1 MKKNNKKIKA
11 PKYAFGAKEIS
22 GLAQIGGNIAQG
34 FNTGNQTANAVFSG
48 MDAVG
53 DVASAINP
61 IAGMAVKGVA
71 GLGKMITG
79 IVGTKGSVD
88 PVTGEITKGT
98 GIKGRRNRKKLIQ
111 QSGIVKNNIAAAEN
125 SQQLAA
131 DYYQENGYN
140 DITMVANGGIIPNT
154 LAYLDDG
161 ELIRTPDGSI
171 NEIPEE
177 GKPEDSNLMNVPVGT
192 QVLSDKLKVP
202 GTNKTFAQKGK
213 EIMKTNKYKGKD
225 KYAEN
230 SKMLNDRNAQI
241 AYDELLALQESI
253 KPQKED
259 KKDANKYFYGTD
271 SVRKSKWNVANRIK
285 SSSDNPIYTTVTD
298 TIPVDYFANSAG
310 RLYRKDYDRYGN
322 PISGTTDVSDVPN
335 HLLPDYRT
343 AKRHNPKSTVEFAE
357 RLNDVANYRAANYF
371 YNTAQPT
378 DYYYDRSQI
387 PESNEYIFGSE
398 YTPTKPA
405 KKESSVGYDN
415 AYYGKPIYPITPSE
429 ERPNDMKYW
438 LGSRNY
444 EPTRRISPDTNNTGT
459 MDNNKPQ
466 YYAERKLPLFQDGPA
481 INSGL
486 MRAGWSHGNNTE
498 YNLDYLP
505 ELDFNFMNKK
515 SKNKTVT
522 SKKQTN
528 TDDSKQT
535 ATPKFK
541 PIANS
546 TPSFAKSMPD
556 MGKINIKTVKT
567 PIKPETDESNKFD
580 VSDFISSLA
589 GASAGLIG
597 PIANMTAKRGET
609 NIPYTY
615 TPKYGPTEWNIDP
628 QLREINRSNAIA
640 RYNQSRLSPNTGAGL
655 AFGIQSAIARNDA
668 MARAYAEKNNMEN
681 QMAMANAGIYNDAA
695 RYNAQARHTAAI
707 ENAQDRAAVDTARR
721 TGLRDLGTALQTM
734 SKDRRLSKRDQAV
747 LAAMEPFLQY
757 GMTGEQYQKL
767 ISLLG

>member
-61 IAGMAVKGVA
+61 IAGMAVKGIA
-71 GLGKMITG
+71 GIGKMVTG

-98 GIKGRRNRKKLIQ
+98 GILGRRNKNKLKQ
-111 QSGIVKNNIAAAEN
+111 RSGIVKNNIAAAEN

-140 DITMVANGGIIPNT
+140 DITMVANGGMIPNT

-192 QVLSDKLKVP
+192 QVLSDKIKVP

-241 AYDELLALQESI
+241 AYDNLLALQESLKDNKQI
-253 KPQKED
+253 KQKV
-259 KKDANKYFYGTD
+259 NKYDTGTEGIEKNKDWNSDFNNQYKSIAGTRYANESGNYGDFNKVIDT
-271 SVRKSKWNVANRIK
+271 WLE
-285 SSSDNPIYTTVTD
+285 DNNNLNY
-298 TIPVDYFANSAG
+298 AW
-310 RLYRKDYDRYGN
+310 KDLGKLPQVSRAMVKYGN
-322 PISGTTDVSDVPN
+322 D
-335 HLLPDYRT
+335 
-343 AKRHNPKSTVEFAE
+343 KRKALH
-357 RLNDVANYRAANYF
+357 ANYSDGIYGEVHDWFVKAMQKN
-371 YNTAQPT
+371 PV
-378 DYYYDRSQI
+378 
-387 PESNEYIFGSE
+387 
-398 YTPTKPA
+398 
-405 KKESSVGYDN
+405 KK
-415 AYYGKPIYPITPSE
+415 I
-429 ERPNDMKYW
+429 
-438 LGSRNY
+438 SR
-444 EPTRRISPDTNNTGT
+444 
-459 MDNNKPQ
+459 
-466 YYAERKLPLFQDGPA
+466 
-481 INSGL
+481 
-486 MRAGWSHGNNTE
+486 
-498 YNLDYLP
+498 
-505 ELDFNFMNKK
+505 
-515 SKNKTVT
+515 
-522 SKKQTN
+522 
-528 TDDSKQT
+528 
-535 ATPKFK
+535 ATPDF
-541 PIANS
+541 S
-546 TPSFAKSMPD
+546 VTMPD
-556 MGKINIKTVKT
+556 MDKININTT
-567 PIKPETDESNKFD
+567 RNINKPENVNKPEIDKSNKFNI
-580 VSDFISSLA
+580 SDFISSLA

-597 PIANMTAKRGET
+597 PIANMTAKHGET

-668 MARAYAEKNNMEN
+668 IARAYAEKNNMEN
-681 QMAMANAGIYNDAA
+681 QMAMANAGIYNNAA
-695 RYNAQARHTAAI
+695 RYNTQARHTAAV

-721 TGLRDLGTALQTM
+721 IGLRDLGTALQTM
-734 SKDRRLSKRDQAV
+734 SKDRRLSKRNQAV

>member
-22 GLAQIGGNIAQG
+22 GLLQTGGNIAQG

-48 MDAVG
+48 IDAVG

-71 GLGKMITG
+71 GIGKMITG
-79 IVGTKGSVD
+79 IIGTKGSVD

-98 GIKGRRNRKKLIQ
+98 GIRGRRNRKKLIQ

-140 DITMVANGGIIPNT
+140 DVTMVADGGIIPNT

-225 KYAEN
+225 RYAEN

-253 KPQKED
+253 KDNKQTKQKV
-259 KKDANKYFYGTD
+259 NKYDTGTEGIEKNKDWNSDFNNQYKSIAGTRYANESGNYGDFNKVIDTWLED
-271 SVRKSKWNVANRIK
+271 DNNLNYAWKDLGKLPQVSRAMSKYNDKRKA
-285 SSSDNPIYTTVTD
+285 
-298 TIPVDYFANSAG
+298 
-310 RLYRKDYDRYGN
+310 L
-322 PISGTTDVSDVPN
+322 
-335 HLLPDYRT
+335 H
-343 AKRHNPKSTVEFAE
+343 
-357 RLNDVANYRAANYF
+357 ANYNDHKYGEVHDWFVDAV
-371 YNTAQPT
+371 
-378 DYYYDRSQI
+378 DL
-387 PESNEYIFGSE
+387 
-398 YTPTKPA
+398 TKPKTF
-405 KKESSVGYDN
+405 KKIDKTTPDFSVD
-415 AYYGKPIYPITPSE
+415 
-429 ERPNDMKYW
+429 
-438 LGSRNY
+438 
-444 EPTRRISPDTNNTGT
+444 
-459 MDNNKPQ
+459 
-466 YYAERKLPLFQDGPA
+466 
-481 INSGL
+481 
-486 MRAGWSHGNNTE
+486 
-498 YNLDYLP
+498 
-505 ELDFNFMNKK
+505 
-515 SKNKTVT
+515 
-522 SKKQTN
+522 
-528 TDDSKQT
+528 
-535 ATPKFK
+535 
-541 PIANS
+541 
-546 TPSFAKSMPD
+546 MPD
-556 MGKINIKTVKT
+556 MSYIPLSMQAYVYNNSQRSQ
-567 PIKPETDESNKFD
+567 KPKLSTN
-580 VSDFISSLA
+580 VSDIISDLA

-628 QLREINRSNAIA
+628 LLREINRSNAIA

-681 QMAMANAGIYNDAA
+681 QMAMANAGIHNNAA
-695 RYNAQARHTAAI
+695 RYNAQARHTAAV

>member
-22 GLAQIGGNIAQG
+22 GLAQTGGNIAQG
-34 FNTGNQTANAVFSG
+34 FNTGNQTAQTVFNVADSVSEFLPGPAKWIGKAVSG
-48 MDAVG
+48 V
-53 DVASAINP
+53 
-61 IAGMAVKGVA
+61 
-71 GLGKMITG
+71 GKMITS

-88 PVTGEITKGT
+88 PVTGEITEGT
-98 GIKGRRNRKKLIQ
+98 GIKGRKNRKNLIQ
-111 QSGIVKNNIAAAEN
+111 QSGIVKNNQAAAQN
-125 SQQLAA
+125 SQQLVA
-131 DYYQENGYN
+131 DYYQENGN
-140 DITMVANGGIIPNT
+140 NIISVVADGGIIPNT

-192 QVLSDKLKVP
+192 QVLSDKIKVP

-241 AYDELLALQESI
+241 AYDNLLALQESI
-253 KPQKED
+253 KTSKTKSGKINKYADGTDEID
-259 KKDANKYFYGTD
+259 KNKNWNNNFNNQYKSIAGTRYANKSGNYGD
-271 SVRKSKWNVANRIK
+271 FNKAIDEWLKDDNNLNRAWNDLGNLPQVSRAMSKYNDKRKA
-285 SSSDNPIYTTVTD
+285 
-298 TIPVDYFANSAG
+298 
-310 RLYRKDYDRYGN
+310 L
-322 PISGTTDVSDVPN
+322 
-335 HLLPDYRT
+335 H
-343 AKRHNPKSTVEFAE
+343 
-357 RLNDVANYRAANYF
+357 ANYNDNKYGEVHDWF
-371 YNTAQPT
+371 VNVV
-378 DYYYDRSQI
+378 DL
-387 PESNEYIFGSE
+387 
-398 YTPTKPA
+398 TKPKTF
-405 KKESSVGYDN
+405 KKIDKTTPDFSVD
-415 AYYGKPIYPITPSE
+415 
-429 ERPNDMKYW
+429 
-438 LGSRNY
+438 
-444 EPTRRISPDTNNTGT
+444 
-459 MDNNKPQ
+459 
-466 YYAERKLPLFQDGPA
+466 
-481 INSGL
+481 
-486 MRAGWSHGNNTE
+486 
-498 YNLDYLP
+498 
-505 ELDFNFMNKK
+505 
-515 SKNKTVT
+515 
-522 SKKQTN
+522 
-528 TDDSKQT
+528 
-535 ATPKFK
+535 
-541 PIANS
+541 
-546 TPSFAKSMPD
+546 MPD
-556 MGKINIKTVKT
+556 MSYIPLSMKTYMYNNSQRSQ
-567 PIKPETDESNKFD
+567 KPKLSTN
-580 VSDFISSLA
+580 VSDIISDLA

-695 RYNAQARHTAAI
+695 RYNAQAMHTAAI

>member
-53 DVASAINP
+53 NVASAINP
-61 IAGMAVKGVA
+61 IAGMAVKGIA
-71 GLGKMITG
+71 GIGKMITG
-79 IVGTKGSVD
+79 IIGTKGSVD
-88 PVTGEITKGT
+88 PVTGEITEGT
-98 GIKGRRNRKKLIQ
+98 GIKGRKNRNNLIQ
-111 QSGIVKNNIAAAEN
+111 QSGIVKNNIAAAQN

-131 DYYQENGYN
+131 DYYQENGN
-140 DITMVANGGIIPNT
+140 NIISVVADGGIIPNT

-241 AYDELLALQESI
+241 AYDNLLELQESI
-253 KPQKED
+253 KNNKSN
-259 KKDANKYFYGTD
+259 KIKSNKYTIGTRSIQD
-271 SVRKSKWNVANRIK
+271 SQKAFKDFQTRLTNNADYIK
-285 SSSDNPIYTTVTD
+285 GIVKKLSDNNLPQYTGQLSKEN
-298 TIPVDYFANSAG
+298 I
-310 RLYRKDYDRYGN
+310 
-322 PISGTTDVSDVPN
+322 GT
-335 HLLPDYRT
+335 
-343 AKRHNPKSTVEFAE
+343 
-357 RLNDVANYRAANYF
+357 
-371 YNTAQPT
+371 
-378 DYYYDRSQI
+378 
-387 PESNEYIFGSE
+387 
-398 YTPTKPA
+398 
-405 KKESSVGYDN
+405 
-415 AYYGKPIYPITPSE
+415 YGKPKV
-429 ERPNDMKYW
+429 D
-438 LGSRNY
+438 
-444 EPTRRISPDTNNTGT
+444 NT
-459 MDNNKPQ
+459 D
-466 YYAERKLPLFQDGPA
+466 
-481 INSGL
+481 
-486 MRAGWSHGNNTE
+486 
-498 YNLDYLP
+498 
-505 ELDFNFMNKK
+505 KK
-515 SKNKTVT
+515 SFN
-522 SKKQTN
+522 
-528 TDDSKQT
+528 
-535 ATPKFK
+535 
-541 PIANS
+541 
-546 TPSFAKSMPD
+546 
-556 MGKINIKTVKT
+556 
-567 PIKPETDESNKFD
+567 

-695 RYNAQARHTAAI
+695 RYNTQAMHTAAI
-707 ENAQDRAAVDTARR
+707 ENAQDRAAVDTAHRK
-721 TGLRDLGTALQTM
+721 GLSQLGTALQTM

>member
-1 MKKNNKKIKA
+1 MKKCNKKIKA

-22 GLAQIGGNIAQG
+22 GLAQTGGNIAQG

-48 MDAVG
+48 IDAVG

-71 GLGKMITG
+71 GLGKIITG

-98 GIKGRRNRKKLIQ
+98 GIRGRRNRKKLIQ

-131 DYYQENGYN
+131 DYYQENGN
-140 DITMVANGGIIPNT
+140 NIISVVADGGIIPNT

-192 QVLSDKLKVP
+192 QVLSDKIKVP

-241 AYDELLALQESI
+241 AYDNLLALQESI
-253 KPQKED
+253 KDGKQTKQKV
-259 KKDANKYFYGTD
+259 NKYDVGTEGITD
-271 SVRKSKWNVANRIK
+271 NRNAFVRFK
-285 SSSDNPIYTTVTD
+285 DNMQSYI
-298 TIPVDYFANSAG
+298 
-310 RLYRKDYDRYGN
+310 
-322 PISGTTDVSDVPN
+322 
-335 HLLPDYRT
+335 
-343 AKRHNPKSTVEFAE
+343 
-357 RLNDVANYRAANYF
+357 LNDTRKRYLNKPDSSIEIFNGKIVKPKQNALQ
-371 YNTAQPT
+371 YN
-378 DYYYDRSQI
+378 R
-387 PESNEYIFGSE
+387 
-398 YTPTKPA
+398 
-405 KKESSVGYDN
+405 
-415 AYYGKPIYPITPSE
+415 
-429 ERPNDMKYW
+429 
-438 LGSRNY
+438 
-444 EPTRRISPDTNNTGT
+444 
-459 MDNNKPQ
+459 PQ
-466 YYAERKLPLFQDGPA
+466 YYAERDTSLFNDGAA

-486 MRAGWSHGNNTE
+486 MRAGWSYGNNTE

-505 ELDFNFMNKK
+505 ELDFSFMNKK
-515 SKNKTVT
+515 SKNKTVA

-541 PIANS
+541 PIVNT

-556 MGKINIKTVKT
+556 MGKISDTQKQNWYNAAKA
-567 PIKPETDESNKFD
+567 IKPNNDNDKSFNLSEFVD
-580 VSDFISSLA
+580 SLV

-668 MARAYAEKNNMEN
+668 IARAYAEKNNMEN

-695 RYNAQARHTAAI
+695 RYNTQAMHTAAI

-721 TGLRDLGTALQTM
+721 QGLSQLGTALQTM
-734 SKDRRLSKRDQAV
+734 SKDRRLNKRDQAV

>member
-22 GLAQIGGNIAQG
+22 GLAQTGGNIAQG

-48 MDAVG
+48 IDAVG

-61 IAGMAVKGVA
+61 IAGMAVKGIA
-71 GLGKMITG
+71 GIGKMITG

-88 PVTGEITKGT
+88 PVTGEITEGT
-98 GIKGRRNRKKLIQ
+98 GIRGRRNKNKLIQ
-111 QSGIVKNNIAAAEN
+111 QSGIVKNNIAAAQN

-140 DITMVANGGIIPNT
+140 DITMVADGGIIPNT

-192 QVLSDKLKVP
+192 QVLSDKIKVP

-230 SKMLNDRNAQI
+230 SKMLNNRNAQI
-241 AYDELLALQESI
+241 AYDELLALQEFLKTSKTKSGKINRYADGTDKIDKNKNWNNNFNNQYKSI
-253 KPQKED
+253 AGTRYANESGNYGDFNKAIDEWLKDDNNLNRAWKDLGNLPQVSRAMSKYND
-259 KKDANKYFYGTD
+259 KRKALHANYNDNKYGEVHDWF
-271 SVRKSKWNVANRIK
+271 
-285 SSSDNPIYTTVTD
+285 
-298 TIPVDYFANSAG
+298 VDAVN
-310 RLYRKDYDRYGN
+310 L
-322 PISGTTDVSDVPN
+322 
-335 HLLPDYRT
+335 
-343 AKRHNPKSTVEFAE
+343 
-357 RLNDVANYRAANYF
+357 
-371 YNTAQPT
+371 
-378 DYYYDRSQI
+378 
-387 PESNEYIFGSE
+387 
-398 YTPTKPA
+398 TKPKTF
-405 KKESSVGYDN
+405 KKID
-415 AYYGKPIYPITPSE
+415 KITP
-429 ERPNDMKYW
+429 
-438 LGSRNY
+438 
-444 EPTRRISPDTNNTGT
+444 
-459 MDNNKPQ
+459 
-466 YYAERKLPLFQDGPA
+466 
-481 INSGL
+481 
-486 MRAGWSHGNNTE
+486 
-498 YNLDYLP
+498 
-505 ELDFNFMNKK
+505 DF
-515 SKNKTVT
+515 SV
-522 SKKQTN
+522 
-528 TDDSKQT
+528 D
-535 ATPKFK
+535 
-541 PIANS
+541 
-546 TPSFAKSMPD
+546 MPD
-556 MGKINIKTVKT
+556 MSYIPLSMKTYMYNNSQRSQ
-567 PIKPETDESNKFD
+567 KPKLSTN
-580 VSDFISSLA
+580 VSDIISDLA

-597 PIANMTAKRGET
+597 PIANMAAKRGET

>member
-22 GLAQIGGNIAQG
+22 GLAQTGGNIAQG

-61 IAGMAVKGVA
+61 IAGMAVKGIA
-71 GLGKMITG
+71 GIGKIITG

-98 GIKGRRNRKKLIQ
+98 GIKGRKNRKNLIQ

-131 DYYQENGYN
+131 DYYQENGN
-140 DITMVANGGIIPNT
+140 NIISVVADGGIIPNT

-241 AYDELLALQESI
+241 AYDNLLALQESLKTSKAKSGKI
-253 KPQKED
+253 
-259 KKDANKYFYGTD
+259 NKYVEGTD
-271 SVRKSKWNVANRIK
+271 GIDKNKNWNSDFNNQYKSIAGTRYANESGNYGDFNKVIDTWLED
-285 SSSDNPIYTTVTD
+285 DNNLNY
-298 TIPVDYFANSAG
+298 AW
-310 RLYRKDYDRYGN
+310 KDLGKLPQVSRAMAKYGN
-322 PISGTTDVSDVPN
+322 D
-335 HLLPDYRT
+335 
-343 AKRHNPKSTVEFAE
+343 KRKALH
-357 RLNDVANYRAANYF
+357 ANYSDGIYGEVHDWFVKAMQKN
-371 YNTAQPT
+371 PV
-378 DYYYDRSQI
+378 
-387 PESNEYIFGSE
+387 
-398 YTPTKPA
+398 
-405 KKESSVGYDN
+405 KK
-415 AYYGKPIYPITPSE
+415 I
-429 ERPNDMKYW
+429 
-438 LGSRNY
+438 SR
-444 EPTRRISPDTNNTGT
+444 T
-459 MDNNKPQ
+459 
-466 YYAERKLPLFQDGPA
+466 
-481 INSGL
+481 
-486 MRAGWSHGNNTE
+486 
-498 YNLDYLP
+498 
-505 ELDFNFMNKK
+505 
-515 SKNKTVT
+515 
-522 SKKQTN
+522 
-528 TDDSKQT
+528 
-535 ATPKFK
+535 
-541 PIANS
+541 
-546 TPSFAKSMPD
+546 TPSFSVDMPD

-609 NIPYTY
+609 NIPYPY

-695 RYNAQARHTAAI
+695 RYNAQARHTAAV

-721 TGLRDLGTALQTM
+721 IGLRDLGTALQTM
-734 SKDRRLSKRDQAV
+734 SKDRRLSKRDEAT
-747 LAAMEPFLQY
+747 LAAMEDFLKY
-757 GMTGEQYQKL
+757 GMETGSFNKL
-767 ISLLG
+767 MSLLKG

>member
-22 GLAQIGGNIAQG
+22 GLAQTGGNIAQG

-61 IAGMAVKGVA
+61 IAGMAVKGIA
-71 GLGKMITG
+71 GIGKIITG

-98 GIKGRRNRKKLIQ
+98 GIKGRKNRKNLIQ

-131 DYYQENGYN
+131 DYYQENGN
-140 DITMVANGGIIPNT
+140 NIISVVADGGIIPNT

-192 QVLSDKLKVP
+192 QVLSDKIKVP

-241 AYDELLALQESI
+241 AYDNLLALQESLKTSKAKSGKI
-253 KPQKED
+253 
-259 KKDANKYFYGTD
+259 NKYVEGTD
-271 SVRKSKWNVANRIK
+271 GIDKNKNWNSDFNNQYKSIAGTRYANESGNYGDFNKVIDTWLED
-285 SSSDNPIYTTVTD
+285 DNNLNY
-298 TIPVDYFANSAG
+298 AW
-310 RLYRKDYDRYGN
+310 KDLGKLPQVSRAMAKYGN
-322 PISGTTDVSDVPN
+322 D
-335 HLLPDYRT
+335 
-343 AKRHNPKSTVEFAE
+343 KRKALH
-357 RLNDVANYRAANYF
+357 ANYSDGIYGEVHDWFVKAMQKN
-371 YNTAQPT
+371 PV
-378 DYYYDRSQI
+378 
-387 PESNEYIFGSE
+387 
-398 YTPTKPA
+398 
-405 KKESSVGYDN
+405 KK
-415 AYYGKPIYPITPSE
+415 I
-429 ERPNDMKYW
+429 
-438 LGSRNY
+438 SR
-444 EPTRRISPDTNNTGT
+444 T
-459 MDNNKPQ
+459 
-466 YYAERKLPLFQDGPA
+466 
-481 INSGL
+481 
-486 MRAGWSHGNNTE
+486 
-498 YNLDYLP
+498 
-505 ELDFNFMNKK
+505 
-515 SKNKTVT
+515 
-522 SKKQTN
+522 
-528 TDDSKQT
+528 
-535 ATPKFK
+535 
-541 PIANS
+541 
-546 TPSFAKSMPD
+546 TPSFSVDMPD

-609 NIPYTY
+609 NIPYPY

-640 RYNQSRLSPNTGAGL
+640 RYNQSRLSPNTGASL

-695 RYNAQARHTAAI
+695 RYNAQARHTAAV

-721 TGLRDLGTALQTM
+721 IGLRDLGTALQTM
-734 SKDRRLSKRDQAV
+734 SKDRRLSKRDEAT
-747 LAAMEPFLQY
+747 LAAMEDFLKY
-757 GMTGEQYQKL
+757 GMETGSFNKL
-767 ISLLG
+767 MSLLKG

>member
-22 GLAQIGGNIAQG
+22 GLLQTGGNIAQG

-48 MDAVG
+48 IDAVG

-61 IAGMAVKGVA
+61 MVGMAVKGVA
-71 GLGKMITG
+71 GIGKMITG

-131 DYYQENGYN
+131 DYYQENGN
-140 DITMVANGGIIPNT
+140 NIISVVANGGIIPNT

-192 QVLSDKLKVP
+192 QVLSDKIKVP

-213 EIMKTNKYKGKD
+213 EIMKINKYKGKD

-241 AYDELLALQESI
+241 AYDNLLALQESLKTSKTKSGKI
-253 KPQKED
+253 
-259 KKDANKYFYGTD
+259 NKYVYGTD
-271 SVRKSKWNVANRIK
+271 EIDKNKNWNSNFNNQYKS
-285 SSSDNPIYTTVTD
+285 
-298 TIPVDYFANSAG
+298 
-310 RLYRKDYDRYGN
+310 
-322 PISGTTDVSDVPN
+322 ISGTRYADESGNYGDFNKAIDEWLKDDNNLNRAWNDLGNLPQVSKAMSKYND
-335 HLLPDYRT
+335 
-343 AKRHNPKSTVEFAE
+343 KRKALH
-357 RLNDVANYRAANYF
+357 ANYNDKKYGEVHDWF
-371 YNTAQPT
+371 V
-378 DYYYDRSQI
+378 DVVDL
-387 PESNEYIFGSE
+387 
-398 YTPTKPA
+398 TKPKTF
-405 KKESSVGYDN
+405 KKIDKTTPDFSVD
-415 AYYGKPIYPITPSE
+415 
-429 ERPNDMKYW
+429 
-438 LGSRNY
+438 
-444 EPTRRISPDTNNTGT
+444 
-459 MDNNKPQ
+459 
-466 YYAERKLPLFQDGPA
+466 
-481 INSGL
+481 
-486 MRAGWSHGNNTE
+486 
-498 YNLDYLP
+498 
-505 ELDFNFMNKK
+505 
-515 SKNKTVT
+515 
-522 SKKQTN
+522 
-528 TDDSKQT
+528 
-535 ATPKFK
+535 
-541 PIANS
+541 
-546 TPSFAKSMPD
+546 MPD
-556 MGKINIKTVKT
+556 MSYIPLSMKTYMYNNSQRSQ
-567 PIKPETDESNKFD
+567 KPKLNTN
-580 VSDFISSLA
+580 VSDIISDLA

-628 QLREINRSNAIA
+628 YLREINRSNAIA

-695 RYNAQARHTAAI
+695 RYNTQAMHTAAI

-721 TGLRDLGTALQTM
+721 IGLRDLGTALQTM

-767 ISLLG
+767 ISLLR

>member
-22 GLAQIGGNIAQG
+22 GLAQTGGNIAQG
-34 FNTGNQTANAVFSG
+34 FNTGNQTSNAVFSG
-48 MDAVG
+48 IDAVG
-53 DVASAINP
+53 DVATAINP
-61 IAGMAVKGVA
+61 IAGMAVKGIA
-71 GLGKMITG
+71 GIGKMITG

-88 PVTGEITKGT
+88 PVTGEITEGT
-98 GIKGRRNRKKLIQ
+98 GIRGRRNKNKLKQ
-111 QSGIVKNNIAAAEN
+111 QSGIVKNNIAAAQN

-140 DITMVANGGIIPNT
+140 DITMVADGGIIPNT

-161 ELIRTPDGSI
+161 ELGRTPDGQLF
-171 NEIPEE
+171 EIPEE
-177 GKPEDSNLMNVPVGT
+177 GKPTDSNLVKVPIGT
-192 QVLSDKLKVP
+192 QILSDKIKVP

-213 EIMKTNKYKGKD
+213 EIMKTNKYKGND

-230 SKMLNDRNAQI
+230 SKKLNKRNAQI
-241 AYDELLALQESI
+241 AYDNLLTLQESVKENKKI
-253 KPQKED
+253 KNNT
-259 KKDANKYFYGTD
+259 NKYYTGTNGIAD
-271 SVRKSKWNVANRIK
+271 NRNAFK
-285 SSSDNPIYTTVTD
+285 
-298 TIPVDYFANSAG
+298 
-310 RLYRKDYDRYGN
+310 RYLN
-322 PISGTTDVSDVPN
+322 MPDSDVEVFN
-335 HLLPDYRT
+335 G
-343 AKRHNPKSTVEFAE
+343 KIVKPK
-357 RLNDVANYRAANYF
+357 
-371 YNTAQPT
+371 Q
-378 DYYYDRSQI
+378 
-387 PESNEYIFGSE
+387 
-398 YTPTKPA
+398 
-405 KKESSVGYDN
+405 N
-415 AYYGKPIYPITPSE
+415 ALQY
-429 ERPNDMKYW
+429 
-438 LGSRNY
+438 
-444 EPTRRISPDTNNTGT
+444 
-459 MDNNKPQ
+459 NKPQ
-466 YYAERKLPLFQDGPA
+466 YYAERNLSLFDDGAA
-481 INSGL
+481 IESGL
-486 MRAGWSHGNNTE
+486 TRAGWSHGNNQSNTFG
-498 YNLDYLP
+498 YVP
-505 ELDFNFMNKK
+505 ELNFDFMNKK
-515 SKNKTVT
+515 TGNKSNVNKKSTT
-522 SKKQTN
+522 TKGNTNTKQTV
-528 TDDSKQT
+528 
-535 ATPKFK
+535 TPKFD
-541 PIANS
+541 PIS
-546 TPSFAKSMPD
+546 KTTPSFAQSMPD

-609 NIPYTY
+609 NTPYTY

-681 QMAMANAGIYNDAA
+681 QMAMANAGIYNAAA
-695 RYNAQARHTAAI
+695 RYNARAMHTAAI

-721 TGLRDLGTALQTM
+721 MGLRDLGTTLQTM

>member
-22 GLAQIGGNIAQG
+22 GLAQTGGNIAQG
-34 FNTGNQTANAVFSG
+34 FNTGNQTAQAAFNVVDS
-48 MDAVG
+48 VG
-53 DVASAINP
+53 NMIPGPAGWITKG
-61 IAGMAVKGVA
+61 IAGV
-71 GLGKMITG
+71 GKMITS

-88 PVTGEITKGT
+88 PVTGEITEGT
-98 GIKGRRNRKKLIQ
+98 GIKGRKNRKNLIQ
-111 QSGIVKNNIAAAEN
+111 QSGIVKNNQAAAQN

-131 DYYQENGYN
+131 DYYQENGN
-140 DITMVANGGIIPNT
+140 NIISVVADGGIIPNT

-171 NEIPEE
+171 NAIPEE
-177 GKPEDSNLMNVPVGT
+177 DKPEDSNLMNVPVGT
-192 QVLSDKLKVP
+192 QVLSDKIKVP

-241 AYDELLALQESI
+241 AYDELLALQESLKTSKTKSGKI
-253 KPQKED
+253 NKYADGTDEID
-259 KKDANKYFYGTD
+259 KNKNWNNNFNNQYKSIAGTRYANKSGNYGD
-271 SVRKSKWNVANRIK
+271 FNKAIDEWLKDDNNLNKAWNDLGNLPQVSRAMSKYNDKRKA
-285 SSSDNPIYTTVTD
+285 
-298 TIPVDYFANSAG
+298 
-310 RLYRKDYDRYGN
+310 L
-322 PISGTTDVSDVPN
+322 
-335 HLLPDYRT
+335 H
-343 AKRHNPKSTVEFAE
+343 
-357 RLNDVANYRAANYF
+357 ANYNDNKYGEVHDWF
-371 YNTAQPT
+371 V
-378 DYYYDRSQI
+378 DVVDL
-387 PESNEYIFGSE
+387 
-398 YTPTKPA
+398 TKPKTF
-405 KKESSVGYDN
+405 KKIDKTTPDFSVD
-415 AYYGKPIYPITPSE
+415 
-429 ERPNDMKYW
+429 
-438 LGSRNY
+438 
-444 EPTRRISPDTNNTGT
+444 
-459 MDNNKPQ
+459 
-466 YYAERKLPLFQDGPA
+466 
-481 INSGL
+481 
-486 MRAGWSHGNNTE
+486 
-498 YNLDYLP
+498 
-505 ELDFNFMNKK
+505 
-515 SKNKTVT
+515 
-522 SKKQTN
+522 
-528 TDDSKQT
+528 
-535 ATPKFK
+535 
-541 PIANS
+541 
-546 TPSFAKSMPD
+546 MPD
-556 MGKINIKTVKT
+556 MSYIPLSMKTYMYNNSQRSQ
-567 PIKPETDESNKFD
+567 KPKLSTN
-580 VSDFISSLA
+580 VSDIISDLA
-589 GASAGLIG
+589 GASTGLIG

-695 RYNAQARHTAAI
+695 RYNTQAMHTAAI

>member
-61 IAGMAVKGVA
+61 IAGMAVKGIA
-71 GLGKMITG
+71 GVGKIITG

-98 GIKGRRNRKKLIQ
+98 GILGRRNKNKLKQ
-111 QSGIVKNNIAAAEN
+111 RSGIVKNNIAAAQN

-140 DITMVANGGIIPNT
+140 DITMVADGGIIPNT

-177 GKPEDSNLMNVPVGT
+177 GKPEDSNLMDVPVGT

-241 AYDELLALQESI
+241 AYDNLLALQESLKTNKTKSSKI
-253 KPQKED
+253 
-259 KKDANKYFYGTD
+259 NKYAYGTD
-271 SVRKSKWNVANRIK
+271 EIDKNKNWNNNFNKKYKSIVGTRYANEAGNYGNFNKMIDEWLKDDNNLNRAWKDLGNLPQVSRAMSKYNDKRKALHANYNDNKYGEVHDWFVDTIDSGEPKSFNRISK
-285 SSSDNPIYTTVTD
+285 NTPDFSVSMPNMSY
-298 TIPVDYFANSAG
+298 IPVNTKTQKRVSPSSPT
-310 RLYRKDYDRYGN
+310 LK
-322 PISGTTDVSDVPN
+322 TDINVSDII
-335 HLLPDYRT
+335 
-343 AKRHNPKSTVEFAE
+343 
-357 RLNDVANYRAANYF
+357 NDL
-371 YNTAQPT
+371 
-378 DYYYDRSQI
+378 I
-387 PESNEYIFGSE
+387 
-398 YTPTKPA
+398 
-405 KKESSVGYDN
+405 
-415 AYYGKPIYPITPSE
+415 
-429 ERPNDMKYW
+429 
-438 LGSRNY
+438 
-444 EPTRRISPDTNNTGT
+444 
-459 MDNNKPQ
+459 
-466 YYAERKLPLFQDGPA
+466 
-481 INSGL
+481 
-486 MRAGWSHGNNTE
+486 
-498 YNLDYLP
+498 
-505 ELDFNFMNKK
+505 
-515 SKNKTVT
+515 
-522 SKKQTN
+522 
-528 TDDSKQT
+528 
-535 ATPKFK
+535 
-541 PIANS
+541 
-546 TPSFAKSMPD
+546 
-556 MGKINIKTVKT
+556 
-567 PIKPETDESNKFD
+567 
-580 VSDFISSLA
+580 

-628 QLREINRSNAIA
+628 QLREINRSNVIA

-655 AFGIQSAIARNDA
+655 AFGIHSAIARNDA

-695 RYNAQARHTAAI
+695 RYNTQAMHTAAI